1 MPNELREILYAIG
14 LKGEVPCAPSDYVIP
29 NRASGR
35 QGQGVSYKSLDRER
49 SAKVVYKLIK
59 GVGERAGVVV
69 HPHALRAAFAVH
81 YYEQPASGGL
91 LALKDLLGHARAE
104 TTEVYLRRRDKER
117 AKETVRELSWASV
130 LQPSSLVPPA
140 GFEPALTESTLPEPL
155 ARKLDELRGDSKAR
169 AKKRA
174 RR

>member
-1 MPNELREILYAIG
+1 MA
-14 LKGEVPCAPSDYVIP
+14 
-29 NRASGR
+29 
-35 QGQGVSYKSLDRER
+35 GQER

-59 GVGERAGVVV
+59 GVGERAGVTV

-81 YYEQPASGGL
+81 YYEQPSSAGL

-104 TTEVYLRRRDKER
+104 TTETYLRRRNKAK
-117 AKETVRELSWASV
+117 AKETVRGLSWAPE
-130 LQPSSLVPPA
+130 LQPSPVVPPA
-140 GFEPALTESTLPEPL
+140 GFEPAFRDSTLPEPL
-155 ARKLDELRGDSKAR
+155 LSKLNELRGDSKAR